1 MTFTSEKPKVPGA
14 YWWKDE
20 SGLHLVN
27 VKPSPTGE
35 LWAHGTDCMEGRV
48 ESMDGEWSE
57 RLVPVGEVEK
67 AYEEV
72 VITDLARHIARLERA
87 VARARRVVEGK
98 EEV

>member
-1 MTFTSEKPKVPGA
+1 MPGA
-14 YWWKDE
+14 YWWNDE

-48 ESMDGEWSE
+48 ERMGGEWSE

-67 AYEEV
+67 AYREGWNYALSHGSHSQEQAWF
-72 VITDLARHIARLERA
+72 TY
-87 VARARRVVEGK
+87 RRVVEGK
-98 EEV
+98 EQV